1 MLTGVSVEP
10 NMSFGLPDGLVT
22 ASSNITGELERLD
35 RMAVEDVI
43 QLWKGSS
50 RTFNWPIRTYLNLFS
65 IVYST
70 SKAIL
75 PGGIGRRLDN
85 FFWRI
90 WSKSEILNHLRGSQ
104 VAALFGKIC
113 EGGLTSARPRRSS
126 KSSESPVNSSPTDD
140 FARGLSRSLTARSN
154 SPHSAKRAGR
164 ESDEESSDT
173 RNLETLRCLEAD
185 VASQQSKKEPNLPP
199 SILKKT
205 RSDSSQLGKSTR
217 ILSPKLESSIP
228 NVSEEANV
236 ASGSPLSSA
245 KVFMGGAQA
254 LRLERTSSTQESKKP
269 AQFKS
274 KALAPEAVAM
284 SEKGPKSSGAE
295 SQKPIRK
302 KPTIHAKTGASRRKP
317 AITRR
322 KSSQTSVT
330 SASGIIPCNND
341 KKPRNEPAEVGST
354 LEPTYRRRVQSA
366 RCSRTTS
373 PHPLLKRSAEA
384 TTEEVF
390 VSDNDEDSPT
400 SLSRKDHDL
409 VEPNFRTKFVS
420 RVRPERRPFGSLP
433 PLEHTS
439 AQAAGTFSPYQGH
452 STIRFDEA
460 IQGDGKGKR
469 IAEFNSDNSSSLKPH
484 GGRAMGTNES
494 DEDVP
499 SVLPRTKSQLTL
511 LLQQERQ
518 AGQK

>member
-1 MLTGVSVEP
+1 
-10 NMSFGLPDGLVT
+10 MSFGLPEGLVN

-50 RTFNWPIRTYLNLFS
+50 RTLNWPISTYLNLCS

-104 VAALFGKIC
+104 VAVLFGKIC

-126 KSSESPVNSSPTDD
+126 KSSESPVDSSPTDD
-140 FARGLSRSLTARSN
+140 FGRGLSRSLTARSN
-154 SPHSAKRAGR
+154 SPHSAERAGR
-164 ESDEESSDT
+164 ESDEES
-173 RNLETLRCLEAD
+173 LETLRCLEAA

-217 ILSPKLESSIP
+217 IISPKLESSIS
-228 NVSEEANV
+228 NVNEDANV

-245 KVFMGGAQA
+245 KISMGGAQA
-254 LRLERTSSTQESKKP
+254 LRLERTSSTQESKKS

-330 SASGIIPCNND
+330 SASGLIPCNND
-341 KKPRNEPAEVGST
+341 KKPGNELAEVGST
-354 LEPTYRRRVQSA
+354 PEATYRRRVQSA

-390 VSDNDEDSPT
+390 VSDNDEDSAT

-469 IAEFNSDNSSSLKPH
+469 IAGFNSDNSSGLKPH

-499 SVLPRTKSQLTL
+499 SVLPRTRSQLTL
-511 LLQQERQ
+511 LLHQERQ

>member
-1 MLTGVSVEP
+1 
-10 NMSFGLPDGLVT
+10 
-22 ASSNITGELERLD
+22 
-35 RMAVEDVI
+35 MAV
-43 QLWKGSS
+43 
-50 RTFNWPIRTYLNLFS
+50 
-65 IVYST
+65 
-70 SKAIL
+70 
-75 PGGIGRRLDN
+75 
-85 FFWRI
+85 
-90 WSKSEILNHLRGSQ
+90 
-104 VAALFGKIC
+104 LFGKIC

-126 KSSESPVNSSPTDD
+126 MSVEGPGDSSPTDE
-140 FARGLSRSLTARSN
+140 FGCGLNRSLSACSN
-154 SPHSAKRAGR
+154 SSNSAERAVR
-164 ESDEESSDT
+164 ESGEESLDT
-173 RNLETLRCLEAD
+173 RKLEDLRYLEAA
-185 VASQQSKKEPNLPP
+185 VVSQQSMKEPNLPP
-199 SILKKT
+199 SILKKN

-217 ILSPKLESSIP
+217 ILSPKLESSISS
-228 NVSEEANV
+228 VTEEANMTF
-236 ASGSPLSSA
+236 GSPLSSA
-245 KVFMGGAQA
+245 KISLGAAQA
-254 LRLERTSSTQESKKP
+254 LRLERTPSAQESTKP
-269 AQFKS
+269 AQFKL
-274 KALAPEAVAM
+274 KALPPESVAM
-284 SEKGPKSSGAE
+284 SEKGPKSSGVE

-302 KPTIHAKTGASRRKP
+302 RPTIHAKTGASRRKP

-330 SASGIIPCNND
+330 SASGIFPCGKD
-341 KKPRNEPAEVGST
+341 KKTRNDPAEVGST
-354 LEPTYRRRVQSA
+354 PEATYRRRVQSA

-390 VSDNDEDSPT
+390 VSDDDEDSPT

-420 RVRPERRPFGSLP
+420 RVHPERRPFGSLP
-433 PLEHTS
+433 PLEHSS
-439 AQAAGTFSPYQGH
+439 AQAAGTFIPYQGR

-469 IAEFNSDNSSSLKPH
+469 IAGFNSDNSSGLKPL
-484 GGRAMGTNES
+484 GGRAMGINES

>member
-1 MLTGVSVEP
+1 M
-10 NMSFGLPDGLVT
+10 
-22 ASSNITGELERLD
+22 
-35 RMAVEDVI
+35 
-43 QLWKGSS
+43 
-50 RTFNWPIRTYLNLFS
+50 
-65 IVYST
+65 
-70 SKAIL
+70 
-75 PGGIGRRLDN
+75 
-85 FFWRI
+85 
-90 WSKSEILNHLRGSQ
+90 
-104 VAALFGKIC
+104 LFGKIC
-113 EGGLTSARPRRSS
+113 EGGLNSTRPGRSS
-126 KSSESPVNSSPTDD
+126 KSLEISGDSSPTDD
-140 FARGLSRSLTARSN
+140 YGRGLSRSLTVRSN
-154 SPHSAKRAGR
+154 SPHSGERAGT
-164 ESDEESSDT
+164 ESGEGSLDT
-173 RNLETLRCLEAD
+173 RNLENLRCLEAAA
-185 VASQQSKKEPNLPP
+185 ASQQSKKEPNLPP

-217 ILSPKLESSIP
+217 ILSPKLESRISS
-228 NVSEEANV
+228 VREEATI

-245 KVFMGGAQA
+245 KISTGGAQA
-254 LRLERTSSTQESKKP
+254 VRLERTSSAQESKKP

-274 KALAPEAVAM
+274 KTLLPEAVTM
-284 SEKGPKSSGAE
+284 SEKGPRSNGAE

-317 AITRR
+317 ANSRR

-330 SASGIIPCNND
+330 SASGIIPSGKD
-341 KKPRNEPAEVGST
+341 KKTRIEPAEVSSI
-354 LEPTYRRRVQSA
+354 LEAPYRRRVQSA

-390 VSDNDEDSPT
+390 VSDDDEDSPT
-400 SLSRKDHDL
+400 SPNRKDHDL

-439 AQAAGTFSPYQGH
+439 AQAAGTFSHYQGH

-469 IAEFNSDNSSSLKPH
+469 IAGFNSDNSSGLKPH
-484 GGRAMGTNES
+484 RGRAMGTNES

>member
-1 MLTGVSVEP
+1 
-10 NMSFGLPDGLVT
+10 MSFGLPEGLVT

-50 RTFNWPIRTYLNLFS
+50 RAFNWPIRTSLNLCS

-90 WSKSEILNHLRGSQ
+90 WSKPEILNHLRGSQ
-104 VAALFGKIC
+104 VAVLFGKVC

-126 KSSESPVNSSPTDD
+126 KSLESPGDFSPMGD
-140 FARGLSRSLTARSN
+140 FGRGLTRSLTARSN
-154 SPHSAKRAGR
+154 SPNSAECAGR
-164 ESDEESSDT
+164 ESGEESLNP
-173 RNLETLRCLEAD
+173 RNLENLRCLGAA

-199 SILKKT
+199 SILKKN

-217 ILSPKLESSIP
+217 ILSPKLESSISSP
-228 NVSEEANV
+228 SEEANIM
-236 ASGSPLSSA
+236 SGSPLSRA
-245 KVFMGGAQA
+245 KISMGGAQA
-254 LRLERTSSTQESKKP
+254 LRLERAPSAQESKKP

-274 KALAPEAVAM
+274 KALPPEAVAM
-284 SEKGPKSSGAE
+284 SEKGAKSSGVE

-317 AITRR
+317 AVTRR
-322 KSSQTSVT
+322 KSSQTSIT
-330 SASGIIPCNND
+330 SASGIIPSSKD
-341 KKPRNEPAEVGST
+341 KKTRNEPAEVGST
-354 LEPTYRRRVQSA
+354 TEATYRRMVQSA

-373 PHPLLKRSAEA
+373 PHPLLKRSAKA

-420 RVRPERRPFGSLP
+420 RVHPERRPFGSLP

-460 IQGDGKGKR
+460 IRGDGKGKR
-469 IAEFNSDNSSSLKPH
+469 IAGFNSDISSGLKPH
-484 GGRAMGTNES
+484 GGRAMGSNES

>member
-1 MLTGVSVEP
+1 
-10 NMSFGLPDGLVT
+10 MSCGLPEGLVT

-50 RTFNWPIRTYLNLFS
+50 RTLNWPIRTYLNLCS
-65 IVYST
+65 IVYSS

-75 PGGIGRRLDN
+75 PGGVGRRLDN

-90 WSKSEILNHLRGSQ
+90 WSRSEILNHLRGSQ
-104 VAALFGKIC
+104 VAVLFGKIC
-113 EGGLTSARPRRSS
+113 EGGLTSAKPRRASRS
-126 KSSESPVNSSPTDD
+126 LESPGDFSPTGD
-140 FARGLSRSLTARSN
+140 FGRGLTRSLTARSN
-154 SPHSAKRAGR
+154 SPHSAERADR
-164 ESDEESSDT
+164 ESCEESLDT
-173 RNLETLRCLEAD
+173 RNLENLHCLEAA
-185 VASQQSKKEPNLPP
+185 VASQQSKKDPNLPP
-199 SILKKT
+199 SILKKN

-217 ILSPKLESSIP
+217 ILSPKLESSISSA
-228 NVSEEANV
+228 SEEASMT
-236 ASGSPLSSA
+236 SGSRVSGA
-245 KVFMGGAQA
+245 KISMRGGQA
-254 LRLERTSSTQESKKP
+254 LRLERTQESKKP

-274 KALAPEAVAM
+274 KTLPPEVVAM
-284 SEKGPKSSGAE
+284 SEKGPKSDGVE
-295 SQKPIRK
+295 SQKPTRK
-302 KPTIHAKTGASRRKP
+302 KPTIHAKTGASRRRKP
-317 AITRR
+317 TITRR

-330 SASGIIPCNND
+330 SASGIISCNRD

-354 LEPTYRRRVQSA
+354 PDATYRRRVQSA

-384 TTEEVF
+384 TSEEVF
-390 VSDNDEDSPT
+390 VSDDDEDSPT
-400 SLSRKDHDL
+400 SLNRKDHDL

-469 IAEFNSDNSSSLKPH
+469 IAGFNSNTSSGLKAH
-484 GGRAMGTNES
+484 DGRAMGSNES

-499 SVLPRTKSQLTL
+499 IALPRTKSQLTL

-518 AGQK
+518 ASQK

>member
-1 MLTGVSVEP
+1 
-10 NMSFGLPDGLVT
+10 MSFGLPEGLIT
-22 ASSNITGELERLD
+22 TNSNVTGELERLD

-50 RTFNWPIRTYLNLFS
+50 RTFNWLIRTYLNLCS
-65 IVYST
+65 TVYST

-90 WSKSEILNHLRGSQ
+90 WSKSEILIHLRGSQ
-104 VAALFGKIC
+104 VAVLFGKIC
-113 EGGLTSARPRRSS
+113 EGGLTSTRPRRSS
-126 KSSESPVNSSPTDD
+126 KSSESSGDSSPTDD
-140 FARGLSRSLTARSN
+140 FGRGLSRSLTARLN
-154 SPHSAKRAGR
+154 SLHSGERAGG
-164 ESDEESSDT
+164 ESGEESPDT
-173 RNLETLRCLEAD
+173 RNLENLRCLEATA
-185 VASQQSKKEPNLPP
+185 VSQQSKKEPNLPQ

-205 RSDSSQLGKSTR
+205 TSDSSQHGKSTR
-217 ILSPKLESSIP
+217 ILSSKLGSSISS
-228 NVSEEANV
+228 VSEKAIIE
-236 ASGSPLSSA
+236 SGSPLSSA
-245 KVFMGGAQA
+245 KIPMEGAQV
-254 LRLERTSSTQESKKP
+254 LRLERTSSAQESKKP
-269 AQFKS
+269 DQFKS
-274 KALAPEAVAM
+274 KTLPPEAAAI
-284 SEKGPKSSGAE
+284 SEKRPKSNGAE

-317 AITRR
+317 AIARR

-330 SASGIIPCNND
+330 CASGIIPPGKD
-341 KKPRNEPAEVGST
+341 KKTRNEPAEVGSNP
-354 LEPTYRRRVQSA
+354 EAPYRRRVQSA

-390 VSDNDEDSPT
+390 VSDDDEGSPT
-400 SLSRKDHDL
+400 IPNRQDYDL

-469 IAEFNSDNSSSLKPH
+469 IVGFNSDNSSGLKPY

-494 DEDVP
+494 DENVP
-499 SVLPRTKSQLTL
+499 RVLPRTKSQLTL

>member
-1 MLTGVSVEP
+1 
-10 NMSFGLPDGLVT
+10 
-22 ASSNITGELERLD
+22 
-35 RMAVEDVI
+35 MAV
-43 QLWKGSS
+43 
-50 RTFNWPIRTYLNLFS
+50 
-65 IVYST
+65 
-70 SKAIL
+70 
-75 PGGIGRRLDN
+75 
-85 FFWRI
+85 
-90 WSKSEILNHLRGSQ
+90 
-104 VAALFGKIC
+104 LFGKIC
-113 EGGLTSARPRRSS
+113 EGGFTSARPRPRRSS
-126 KSSESPVNSSPTDD
+126 RSVEGPGDSSPTDN
-140 FARGLSRSLTARSN
+140 FGRGLTRSLSTRSN
-154 SPHSAKRAGR
+154 SANSPERAGR
-164 ESDEESSDT
+164 DSGEESLDT
-173 RNLETLRCLEAD
+173 RNLENLRCLEAA

-199 SILKKT
+199 SILKKN

-217 ILSPKLESSIP
+217 ILSPKLESSISS
-228 NVSEEANV
+228 VSEEANIT
-236 ASGSPLSSA
+236 SGSPLSSA
-245 KVFMGGAQA
+245 KISLREAQA
-254 LRLERTSSTQESKKP
+254 LRLERTPSAQESKKP

-274 KALAPEAVAM
+274 KASPPEALAPEAVAM
-284 SEKGPKSSGAE
+284 SEKGPKSSGVE

-330 SASGIIPCNND
+330 SASGIIPSSKD
-341 KKPRNEPAEVGST
+341 KKTRNEPVEVGSIP
-354 LEPTYRRRVQSA
+354 EETYRRRVQSA

-390 VSDNDEDSPT
+390 VSDDDEDSPT
-400 SLSRKDHDL
+400 SLSCKDHDL

-469 IAEFNSDNSSSLKPH
+469 IAGFNSDNSSGLKPL

-499 SVLPRTKSQLTL
+499 GVLPRTKSQLTL

>member
-1 MLTGVSVEP
+1 
-10 NMSFGLPDGLVT
+10 
-22 ASSNITGELERLD
+22 
-35 RMAVEDVI
+35 MAV
-43 QLWKGSS
+43 
-50 RTFNWPIRTYLNLFS
+50 
-65 IVYST
+65 
-70 SKAIL
+70 
-75 PGGIGRRLDN
+75 
-85 FFWRI
+85 
-90 WSKSEILNHLRGSQ
+90 
-104 VAALFGKIC
+104 LFGKIC
-113 EGGLTSARPRRSS
+113 EGGLAPTRPRRLS
-126 KSSESPVNSSPTDD
+126 KSSQSSGDYSPTDD
-140 FARGLSRSLTARSN
+140 SGRGLSHSRTGRSN
-154 SPHSAKRAGR
+154 SPHSGERAGR
-164 ESDEESSDT
+164 EPGEEILDA
-173 RNLETLRCLEAD
+173 RNLENLRCPEAAA
-185 VASQQSKKEPNLPP
+185 ASQQSKKEPNLPP

-205 RSDSSQLGKSTR
+205 KSDSSQLGKSTR
-217 ILSPKLESSIP
+217 ILSPTLKSNISS
-228 NVSEEANV
+228 VREEATI

-245 KVFMGGAQA
+245 RISMGGAQA
-254 LRLERTSSTQESKKP
+254 LRLERSSSAQESKKP

-274 KALAPEAVAM
+274 KTLPPEAVAM
-284 SEKGPKSSGAE
+284 SEKGSKPNGPE

-302 KPTIHAKTGASRRKP
+302 KPTIHAKTGVSRRKP

-330 SASGIIPCNND
+330 SASGIIPSGKDN
-341 KKPRNEPAEVGST
+341 KTRNEHAEVGST
-354 LEPTYRRRVQSA
+354 LESPYRRRVQSA

-384 TTEEVF
+384 TMEEVF
-390 VSDNDEDSPT
+390 LSDDDEDSPT
-400 SLSRKDHDL
+400 SPNRKDHDL

-420 RVRPERRPFGSLP
+420 RVRPDRRPFGSLP

-469 IAEFNSDNSSSLKPH
+469 IAGFNSDNSSGLKSH
-484 GGRAMGTNES
+484 GRRAMETYES

>member
-1 MLTGVSVEP
+1 
-10 NMSFGLPDGLVT
+10 MSFGLPEGLVT

-50 RTFNWPIRTYLNLFS
+50 RTLNWPIRIYLNLCS

-75 PGGIGRRLDN
+75 PGGVGRRLDN

-104 VAALFGKIC
+104 VAVLFGKIC
-113 EGGLTSARPRRSS
+113 EGGLTSARPRRASRS
-126 KSSESPVNSSPTDD
+126 LQSPGDFSPTGD
-140 FARGLSRSLTARSN
+140 FGRGLTRSLTARSN
-154 SPHSAKRAGR
+154 SPHSAERADR
-164 ESDEESSDT
+164 ESGEESLDT
-173 RNLETLRCLEAD
+173 RNLENLHCLEAA

-199 SILKKT
+199 SILKKN

-217 ILSPKLESSIP
+217 ILSPKLESSISS
-228 NVSEEANV
+228 VSEEANIT
-236 ASGSPLSSA
+236 SGSPLSSA
-245 KVFMGGAQA
+245 KISMGGAQA
-254 LRLERTSSTQESKKP
+254 LRLERTQESKKP

-274 KALAPEAVAM
+274 KALPPEAVAM
-284 SEKGPKSSGAE
+284 SEKGPKSSGVE

-330 SASGIIPCNND
+330 SASGIIPCSKD
-341 KKPRNEPAEVGST
+341 KKTRNEPAEVGST
-354 LEPTYRRRVQSA
+354 PEATYRRRVQSA

-390 VSDNDEDSPT
+390 VSDDDEDSPT

-420 RVRPERRPFGSLP
+420 RVRPERRPSGSLP

-469 IAEFNSDNSSSLKPH
+469 IAGINSDTSSGLKAN
-484 GGRAMGTNES
+484 GGRAMGSNES